1 MTSPSTFG
9 DVSLLE
15 RSDPERSPMQVQV
28 SGHHLDIG
36 DALRAHVTDRLIAG
50 VGKYFDRPVDGT
62 VTITKEGHEF
72 RAACAV
78 HLSSGL
84 RVNTQAHDTEV
95 YAAFEAAAEKLEKRL
110 RRYKRKLKN
119 HNNHNKSA
127 LPAEDVRS
135 FVIDAGDE
143 HVEVEED
150 AQPVIIAEGTTSM
163 PLLSVG
169 DAVMRMDLSGAD
181 FIIFRNGATGGIN
194 VVHRRE
200 DGHIGWIEASRDSNK
215 A

>member
-1 MTSPSTFG
+1 MASPSRFE

-15 RSDPERSPMQVQV
+15 QIDPERSSMQVQV

-36 DALRAHVTDRLIAG
+36 DALRTHVTDRLVAG
-50 VGKYFDRPVDGT
+50 VAKYFDRPVDGT

-72 RAACAV
+72 RADCAV
-78 HLSSGL
+78 HLASGM
-84 RVNTQAHDTEV
+84 RVNTQAYDTEV

-119 HNNHNKSA
+119 HNNQNKSA
-127 LPAEDVRS
+127 LPAEDMRS

-143 HVEVEED
+143 HIEIEED
-150 AQPVIIAEGTTSM
+150 AQPVIIAEGTTAM
-163 PLLSVG
+163 PRLSVG

-181 FIIFRNGATGGIN
+181 FLIFRNGATGDIN
-194 VVHRRE
+194 VVHRRD
-200 DGHIGWIEASRDSNK
+200 DGHIGWIEASSEAKK